1 LEELLMNL
9 RPVCLL
15 FLPGAPSAGQ
25 EQRAAVEPPPV
36 EVTRP
41 VVREV
46 MDDAVF
52 TGRTE
57 AAQTVDVRPRVT
69 GYLVKVA
76 VKPGTTVKEGD
87 LLSAEGKAGR
97 GRQAAEGARTPGE
110 ALPRQVTATG
120 RPPATGGPLFIRWLI
135 GS

>member
-1 LEELLMNL
+1 MNL
-9 RPVCLL
+9 RPICLLLTCCLL

-46 MDDAVF
+46 RDDAVF

-69 GYLVKVA
+69 GYLVNS
-76 VKPGTTVKEGD
+76 T
-87 LLSAEGKAGR
+87 
-97 GRQAAEGARTPGE
+97 
-110 ALPRQVTATG
+110 ALR
-120 RPPATGGPLFIRWLI
+120 
-135 GS
+135 